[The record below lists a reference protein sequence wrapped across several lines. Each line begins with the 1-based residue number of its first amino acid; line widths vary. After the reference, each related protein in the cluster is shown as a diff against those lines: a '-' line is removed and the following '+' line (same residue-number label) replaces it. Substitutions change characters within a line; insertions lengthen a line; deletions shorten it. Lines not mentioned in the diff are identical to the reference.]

1 MLFTSYEFLGF
12 VLILGLLYYILPK
25 KAKWPLLLIASL
37 VFYAFSGVK
46 ALIFVG
52 ITAFTVYG
60 AGMLIDR
67 NRAAVDAYIK
77 ANKDTLSKEEK
88 KAYKAK
94 AARIRTVY
102 LLLCMCLNLG
112 ILVALKFEFVSLLQ
126 PMGIS
131 FYTLRA
137 VGYLVDIHRGSYK
150 AERNPL
156 RFLLFISFFPI
167 VIQGPLSNYGDIAP
181 TLFEGN
187 AFDKKNVSFGLQRM
201 LWGFFKKLVVA
212 DRVMKA
218 VMVYIGDPVTYRG
231 AYALMGMLLYTV
243 ELYADFTGGIDITI
257 GVSEMLGIKVSEN
270 FERPYFSTSLK
281 EYWRRWHITM
291 CEWFKNYVFF
301 PVSVSKPMQKLLKV
315 TRKVFGERVGKRI
328 PVYVSSFIVWL
339 LTGLW
344 HGPTWNFVVWGLL
357 NWLILMVSE
366 EFEPLYEKFHKRF
379 GWTNAAGY
387 KVFMMIRT
395 FILITVLNLFDCF
408 VNVKTTLTSI
418 ASVVT
423 AGNYKGALAG
433 AYKAFGLSA
442 ADLVILGIS
451 IAIMFTV
458 SIVQEKMSGNGQ
470 TSGNSKVRE
479 RLSALPFPVQ
489 ACIWT
494 ALFAAVLLFGAYGVG
509 YDQSQF
515 IYNKF

>member
-25 KAKWPLLLIASL
+25 KAKWPLLLVASL
-37 VFYAFSGVK
+37 AFYAFSGVK

-60 AGMLIDR
+60 AAMLIDA

-102 LLLCMCLNLG
+102 LLVCLCLNLG

-187 AFDKKNVSFGLQRM
+187 AFDKRNVSFGLQRM

-218 VMVYIGDPVTYRG
+218 VMVYVGDPATYRG
-231 AYALMGMLLYTV
+231 AYALM
-243 ELYADFTGGIDITI
+243 
-257 GVSEMLGIKVSEN
+257 
-270 FERPYFSTSLK
+270 
-281 EYWRRWHITM
+281 
-291 CEWFKNYVFF
+291 
-301 PVSVSKPMQKLLKV
+301 
-315 TRKVFGERVGKRI
+315 
-328 PVYVSSFIVWL
+328 
-339 LTGLW
+339 
-344 HGPTWNFVVWGLL
+344 
-357 NWLILMVSE
+357 
-366 EFEPLYEKFHKRF
+366 
-379 GWTNAAGY
+379 
-387 KVFMMIRT
+387 
-395 FILITVLNLFDCF
+395 
-408 VNVKTTLTSI
+408 
-418 ASVVT
+418 
-423 AGNYKGALAG
+423 
-433 AYKAFGLSA
+433 
-442 ADLVILGIS
+442 
-451 IAIMFTV
+451 
-458 SIVQEKMSGNGQ
+458 
-470 TSGNSKVRE
+470 
-479 RLSALPFPVQ
+479 
-489 ACIWT
+489 
-494 ALFAAVLLFGAYGVG
+494 
-509 YDQSQF
+509 
-515 IYNKF
+515 